1 MRFTEEQ
8 LKRFAEPL
16 STTEDDQCQRAI
28 NMIKESL
35 EKIGYKKEGQT
46 QKKYS
51 DLPYYKINMASE
63 NQYDLTIF
71 VQGSHANNTNVKGDS
86 DIDIA
91 VVRENVFRGEY
102 RTGISGKNYGFQPAT
117 HDALEFKKIIFK
129 ALYDKFGN
137 DTVRKNKSILIKG
150 NYSRKQADVVPS
162 LRYRNYKQD
171 YYNDENNFKPGV
183 LITTDDGQEIINYPE
198 IHLENGRRKNINT
211 NYYFKKIV
219 RIMKELKYLM
229 EEEGYNSAS
238 KINSFLIESLL
249 WNVPDVLFL
258 NEEEYSAKFIG
269 IVNYLLDNKESI
281 IQFKEVNGIKLL
293 IEDDEERLEISKNF
307 LIDLLEFCIYEE

>member
-71 VQGSHANNTNVKGDS
+71 VQGSYANNTNVKGDS

-150 NYSRKQADVVPS
+150 NYSRKQADVVPP

-198 IHLENGRRKNINT
+198 IHLENGRRKNIIT

>member
-71 VQGSHANNTNVKGDS
+71 VQGSYANNTNVKGDS

-137 DTVRKNKSILIKG
+137 DTVRKNKSILIKEIILE
-150 NYSRKQADVVPS
+150 NKLMLSFVE
-162 LRYRNYKQD
+162 YRNYKQD

-183 LITTDDGQEIINYPE
+183 LIPQQMMD
-198 IHLENGRRKNINT
+198 RR
-211 NYYFKKIV
+211 
-219 RIMKELKYLM
+219 
-229 EEEGYNSAS
+229 
-238 KINSFLIESLL
+238 
-249 WNVPDVLFL
+249 
-258 NEEEYSAKFIG
+258 
-269 IVNYLLDNKESI
+269 
-281 IQFKEVNGIKLL
+281 
-293 IEDDEERLEISKNF
+293 
-307 LIDLLEFCIYEE
+307 